1 MKSTSKI
8 FILVFFLLTFNA
20 YSDVVEQI
28 KIDGNKRISSET
40 IKMFS
45 EIELNDDVS
54 VNKINETLKKLYET
68 NYFKDVNIKFED
80 KTIIIKVIEN
90 PLIEEVI
97 INGVKAKKFKNAIY
111 ENIQLKPRTSFNKTI
126 LENDKKIILNLL
138 KDQSY
143 YFSKIDIFEE
153 ELPNNLVKLFINVE
167 LGEKAKIGKIS
178 FLGDKIFK
186 DNKLKNIIIS
196 EEFKFWKFIS
206 GKKYLNENIV
216 EIDKRLLKNY
226 YLNKGYYNVSI
237 NTSYAKIIN
246 NDSFE
251 LIFNIN
257 ANEKVSFGKLNL
269 QLPIDYNLQN
279 FESINKLFTE
289 TQNKPY
295 SLSNIEKIVKKI
307 EEISTYDEYESTNV
321 IVSENLSDNV
331 LDLEFKIEPT
341 EKKLIRKINIFGNN
355 VTRENVIRN
364 QFIVDEGD
372 FYNEILLKKSIN
384 NLKNLNFFKNVTYEI
399 ENDEANSLD
408 QIINI
413 TVEEKPTGEISAGAG
428 VGTEGGTFQVMLKEN
443 NFLGKG
449 VNLSSSLTLSEQVIR
464 GNVTVFEPN
473 FNNSDKSVYFNLQ
486 SLETDRLKAFG
497 YKSNKNGFSISSNF
511 EYLDDFTLGIG
522 TSNYYEKITTD
533 STASAR
539 QQTQKGSYWD
549 TFLNLDFTLDKRNQK
564 YQTNNGYL
572 SAYSIDLPIL
582 SENYTLT
589 NSYDYKYYTELY
601 EDNISS
607 FSVYLKSA
615 NSLTNKN
622 VKLSERLIIPS
633 NKLRGFESGK
643 VGPKDG
649 NDFIGGNFMSAI
661 NFNSTLPKILENNQ
675 NLDISMFLDAANVW
689 SVDYDTSLDDGQ
701 NIRSSIGVALDW
713 FTPIGPLSFTLSQP
727 ITKKNTDVTETFRF
741 NLGTTF

>member
-20 YSDVVEQI
+20 YSDVVEEI

-90 PLIEEVI
+90 PLIEDVI

-153 ELPNNLVKLFINVE
+153 ELPNNLVKLYINVE

>member
-20 YSDVVEQI
+20 YSDVVEEI

-45 EIELNDDVS
+45 EIELNNDVS
-54 VNKINETLKKLYET
+54 ENKINETLKKLYET

-90 PLIEEVI
+90 PLIEDVI

-153 ELPNNLVKLFINVE
+153 ELPNNLVKLYINVE

>member
-45 EIELNDDVS
+45 EIELNNDVS
-54 VNKINETLKKLYET
+54 ENKINETLKKLYET

-90 PLIEEVI
+90 PLIEDVI

-153 ELPNNLVKLFINVE
+153 ELPNNLVKLYINVE

>member
-90 PLIEEVI
+90 PLIEDVI

-153 ELPNNLVKLFINVE
+153 ELPNNLVKLYINVE